1 MKQTCNSKNQES
13 RVTEVSEV
21 ADASMYHLS
30 VEELL
35 ELSLRTERG
44 KWAEPLPYGFCGE
57 EGIWPGSKLH
67 KLHLRLPSQ
76 TLWIKS
82 FLLELKH
89 QRKIP
94 IYFLHRDGR
103 QHGFRIRCIGKY

>member
-1 MKQTCNSKNQES
+1 MSRSLPCAADRSCSALVFGGRWRLLMKQTCNSKNQES

-76 TLWIKS
+76 TL
-82 FLLELKH
+82 
-89 QRKIP
+89 
-94 IYFLHRDGR
+94 
-103 QHGFRIRCIGKY
+103 